1 MGSGPRHQDFQS
13 CPIPVLRQNRVRLT
27 QDIPCALGSF
37 SGSPAERANWVYR
50 VQQAG
55 RREGAAEDMADR
67 YVERRHQMFPQLT
80 PAQIGRIASLGERR
94 SVRSGEVLLELGE
107 QDTRFFVVIEGAIE
121 IVRPVAGREE
131 RITVHGPG
139 EFTGEINMLSARRNL
154 VRGRAIGDAS
164 MVVVDREHLRALV
177 QRDFELSEILMRAFI
192 LRRVALIA
200 QGGSG
205 LVLIGSR
212 HSARTLSIREFLSR
226 NGQPFTYQ
234 EVESEPDVQALLDR
248 FHVGVDEVPVVVC
261 ETGAVL
267 RNPTIETLASG
278 LGLSRELD
286 AAATRDVVVV
296 GAGPAGLAAAVYAA
310 SEGLDVLVLEDTAP
324 GGQAGSS
331 SRIENYLG
339 FPTGISGQDLAGR
352 ALTQAEKFGTEVA
365 IARRAVGLDCTSTPY
380 KVRLATGEVV
390 RTRTVVIAS
399 GAKYRKPALPEL
411 SRFEG
416 AGVMYSATH
425 VEAQLCKGEQVAI
438 VGGGNSAGQAAVF
451 LSQSSAEVNV
461 LVRGPG
467 LAESMSRYLI
477 QRIEDSPN
485 VVLRARTQI
494 DALEGAGHLE
504 RVRWRHLDTG
514 ESQTRPIRHL
524 FLMTGADPNTA
535 WLKGCVAFDGKD
547 FVKTGADLDPGELE
561 DAGWPLA
568 RRPDLLE
575 TSRPGVF
582 AVGDVRS
589 GSVKRVAS
597 AVGEGS
603 VCVQLIHRALREL

>member
-1 MGSGPRHQDFQS
+1 M
-13 CPIPVLRQNRVRLT
+13 
-27 QDIPCALGSF
+27 
-37 SGSPAERANWVYR
+37 AEV
-50 VQQAG
+50 
-55 RREGAAEDMADR
+55 
-67 YVERRHQMFPQLT
+67 YVERRDQMFPQLT
-80 PAQIGRIASLGERR
+80 PAQIGRISSVGARR
-94 SVRSGEVLLELGE
+94 SVRAGEVLFELGE
-107 QDTRFFVVIEGAIE
+107 QDTRFFVIIEGAVE
-121 IVRPVAGREE
+121 IVRPLDGREE
-131 RITVHGPG
+131 RVTVHGPG

-154 VRGRAIGDAS
+154 VRARAVGDGAI
-164 MVVVDREHLRALV
+164 VVVDREHLRALV

-200 QGGSG
+200 HGGGG
-205 LVLIGSR
+205 LVLVGSR
-212 HSARTLSIREFLSR
+212 HSAHTLRIREFLSR

-248 FHVGVDEVPVVVC
+248 FQVGVEDVPVVVC
-261 ETGAVL
+261 GSGVVL
-267 RNPTIETLASG
+267 RNPTIEALASG
-278 LGLSRELD
+278 LGLNRQLD
-286 AAATRDVVVV
+286 ATATRDVVVV

-310 SEGLDVLVLEDTAP
+310 SEGLDVLVLEHTAP

-339 FPTGISGQDLAGR
+339 FPTGISGYDLAGR
-352 ALTQAEKFGTEVA
+352 ALTQAEKFGAEVA
-365 IARRAVGLDCTSTPY
+365 IARGAVGLDCTSTPY
-380 KVRLATGEVV
+380 TVRLGTGEEV

-399 GAKYRKPALPEL
+399 GAKYRKPGLAEL

-425 VEAQLCKGEQVAI
+425 VEAQLCKGEPVAV

-477 QRIEDSPN
+477 QRIEDSLN
-485 VVLRARTQI
+485 VVLRARTQVE
-494 DALEGAGHLE
+494 ALEGNDSLE
-504 RVRWRHLDTG
+504 RVRWRQLDTG
-514 ESQTRPIRHL
+514 KSETRPICHL

-535 WLKGCVAFDGKD
+535 WLKGCVVLDAKG
-547 FVKTGADLDPGELE
+547 FVKTGADLNPADLE
-561 DAGWPLA
+561 DAAWPLA
-568 RRPDLLE
+568 RRPELLE

-603 VCVQLIHRALREL
+603 VCVQLIHRALRDL

>member
-1 MGSGPRHQDFQS
+1 
-13 CPIPVLRQNRVRLT
+13 
-27 QDIPCALGSF
+27 
-37 SGSPAERANWVYR
+37 
-50 VQQAG
+50 
-55 RREGAAEDMADR
+55 
-67 YVERRHQMFPQLT
+67 MFPRLT
-80 PAQIGRIASLGERR
+80 PAQVDRISVLGERR
-94 SVRSGEVLLELGE
+94 SVRSGEVLFELGE
-107 QDTRFFVVIEGAIE
+107 QNIRFFVVIEGAIE
-121 IVRPVAGREE
+121 IVHPVDGREE
-131 RITVHGPG
+131 PIIVHGPG
-139 EFTGEINMLSARRNL
+139 EFTGEINMLSARRAL
-154 VRGRAIGDAS
+154 VRARALGDGS
-164 MVVVDREHLRALV
+164 IVVVDREHLRALV

-200 QGGSG
+200 HGDSDM
-205 LVLIGSR
+205 VLIGSR
-212 HSARTLSIREFLSR
+212 HSAHTLRIREFLSR

-234 EVESEPDVQALLDR
+234 EVESDR

-261 ETGAVL
+261 AGGQVL
-267 RNPTIETLASG
+267 RNPTIEALASG
-278 LGLSRELD
+278 LGLNAELD
-286 AAATRDVVVV
+286 AAATRDVVIV

-310 SEGLDVLVLEDTAP
+310 SEGLDVLVLENTAP

-352 ALTQAEKFGTEVA
+352 ALMQTEKFGAEVA
-365 IARRAVGLDCTSTPY
+365 IARDAVGLDCGSKPY
-380 KVRLATGEVV
+380 RVRLATGEVV

-399 GAKYRKPALPEL
+399 GARYRRPALPEL
-411 SRFEG
+411 SRFEGG

-425 VEAQLCKGEQVAI
+425 VEAQLCKEEEIAI

-451 LSQSSAEVNV
+451 LSQSAASVHV

-477 QRIEDSPN
+477 QRIEDSAN
-485 VVLRARTQI
+485 VALRARTQI
-494 DALEGAGHLE
+494 DALEGGDRLE

-514 ESQTRPIRHL
+514 QSQTRPIRHL

-535 WLKGCVAFDGKD
+535 WIKDCVVLDDKS
-547 FVKTGADLDPGELE
+547 FVKTGADLSPAELE
-561 DAGWPLA
+561 EAGWPLA

>member
-1 MGSGPRHQDFQS
+1 M
-13 CPIPVLRQNRVRLT
+13 T
-27 QDIPCALGSF
+27 EMY
-37 SGSPAERANWVYR
+37 AERR
-50 VQQAG
+50 
-55 RREGAAEDMADR
+55 D
-67 YVERRHQMFPQLT
+67 QMFPKLT
-80 PAQIGRIASLGERR
+80 QAQIARISGVGERR
-94 SVRSGEVLLELGE
+94 KVRSGEVLFELGE
-107 QDTRFFVVIEGAIE
+107 QNTRFFVVIEGAIE
-121 IVRPVAGREE
+121 IVRPVDGREE

-154 VRGRAIGDAS
+154 VRARALDDGSI
-164 MVVVDREHLRALV
+164 VVVDREHLRALV

-200 QGGSG
+200 QSGSG

-212 HSARTLSIREFLSR
+212 HSRRTLEIREFLSR
-226 NGQPFTYQ
+226 NGQPLTYH
-234 EVESEPDVQALLDR
+234 ELESEPDVQALLDR
-248 FHVGVDEVPVVVC
+248 FEVRVGDVPVIVC
-261 ETGAVL
+261 ETGQVL
-267 RNPTIETLASG
+267 RNPTIETLATG
-278 LGLSRELD
+278 LGLSPEID
-286 AAATRDVVVV
+286 ASATRDVVIV

-310 SEGLDVLVLEDTAP
+310 SEGLDVLVLENSAP

-339 FPTGISGQDLAGR
+339 FPTGVSGLDLAGR
-352 ALTQAEKFGTEVA
+352 ALTQAEKFGAEVA
-365 IARRAVGLDCTSTPY
+365 IARGAVGLDCTSKPY
-380 KVRLATGEVV
+380 TVRLATGEAV

-399 GAKYRKPALPEL
+399 GARYRKPTLPEL

-416 AGVMYSATH
+416 TGVMYSATH
-425 VEAQLCKGEQVAI
+425 VEAQLCKGEEVAI

-451 LSQSSAEVNV
+451 LSQSSADVHM

-477 QRIEDSPN
+477 QRIEDCSN
-485 VVLRARTQI
+485 VVLRARTQV
-494 DALEGAGHLE
+494 DALEGTGGLE
-504 RVRWRHLDTG
+504 RVRWRELDTG
-514 ESQTRPIRHL
+514 RTQTRPIRHL
-524 FLMTGADPNTA
+524 FLMTGADPNTS
-535 WLKGCVAFDGKD
+535 WLKGCVALDDKN
-547 FVKTGADLDPGELE
+547 FVKTGADLNPAELE
-561 DAGWPLA
+561 EARSPLA

>member
-139 EFTGEINMLSARRNL
+139 EFTGEIDVCSSDLNL

-164 MVVVDREHLRALV
+164 IVVVDREHLRALV
-177 QRDFELSEILMRAFI
+177 QRDFELREILMRAVI

-226 NGQPFTYQ
+226 NGQPSTYQ

-425 VEAQLCKGEQVAI
+425 VEAQ
-438 VGGGNSAGQAAVF
+438 
-451 LSQSSAEVNV
+451 
-461 LVRGPG
+461 
-467 LAESMSRYLI
+467 
-477 QRIEDSPN
+477 
-485 VVLRARTQI
+485 
-494 DALEGAGHLE
+494 
-504 RVRWRHLDTG
+504 
-514 ESQTRPIRHL
+514 TRPIRHL

>member
-1 MGSGPRHQDFQS
+1 
-13 CPIPVLRQNRVRLT
+13 
-27 QDIPCALGSF
+27 
-37 SGSPAERANWVYR
+37 
-50 VQQAG
+50 
-55 RREGAAEDMADR
+55 
-67 YVERRHQMFPQLT
+67 
-80 PAQIGRIASLGERR
+80 
-94 SVRSGEVLLELGE
+94 
-107 QDTRFFVVIEGAIE
+107 VVIEGAVE
-121 IVRPVAGREE
+121 IVRPVDGREAQSV
-131 RITVHGPG
+131 VHGPG
-139 EFTGEINMLSARRNL
+139 EFTGAINMLSARRTI
-154 VRGRAIGDAS
+154 VRARALGDGS
-164 MVVVDREHLRALV
+164 IVVVDREHLRVLV

-200 QGGSG
+200 HGNSG

-212 HSARTLSIREFLSR
+212 HSASTLHIREFLSR

-234 EVESEPDVQALLDR
+234 EVESDPGVQALLDR

-261 ETGAVL
+261 EGGQVL
-267 RNPTIETLASG
+267 RNPSIEALASG
-278 LGLSRELD
+278 LGLSPEFD
-286 AAATRDVVVV
+286 AAKTRDVVIV
-296 GAGPAGLAAAVYAA
+296 GAGPGGLAAAVYAA
-310 SEGLDVLVLEDTAP
+310 SEGLDVLVLEETAP

-352 ALTQAEKFGTEVA
+352 ALMQTEKFGGEVA
-365 IARRAVGLDCTSTPY
+365 IARGAVGLDCASKPY
-380 KVRLATGEVV
+380 KVYLATGEVV

-399 GAKYRKPALPEL
+399 GARYRKPALPEL

-416 AGVMYSATH
+416 AGIMYSATH
-425 VEAQLCKGEQVAI
+425 MEAQLCMGEEIAI
-438 VGGGNSAGQAAVF
+438 VGGGNSAGQATVF
-451 LSQSSAEVNV
+451 LSQSSARVNV

-467 LAESMSRYLI
+467 LAEIMSRYLI
-477 QRIEDSPN
+477 QRIEESAN
-485 VVLRARTQI
+485 VGRRARTQI
-494 DALEGAGHLE
+494 DALEGTDSLE
-504 RVRWRHLDTG
+504 RIRWRQLDTG

-535 WLKGCVAFDGKD
+535 WLKGCVALDEKN
-547 FVKTGADLDPGELE
+547 FVKTGADLHPGELE
-561 DAGWPLA
+561 EAGWPLA
-568 RRPDLLE
+568 RRPELLE

>member
-1 MGSGPRHQDFQS
+1 MGCTVIESAPGEP
-13 CPIPVLRQNRVRLT
+13 T
-27 QDIPCALGSF
+27 QATTKMTDPY
-37 SGSPAERANWVYR
+37 VD
-50 VQQAG
+50 
-55 RREGAAEDMADR
+55 RRD
-67 YVERRHQMFPQLT
+67 QMFPQLT
-80 PAQIGRIASLGERR
+80 PAQIGRISGVGERR
-94 SVRSGEVLLELGE
+94 SVRSGEMLFELGE
-107 QDTRFFVVIEGAIE
+107 QNTRFFVVIEGAVE
-121 IVRPVAGREE
+121 IVRPVDGGEE

-139 EFTGEINMLSARRNL
+139 EFTGEINMLSARRTL
-154 VRGRAIGDAS
+154 VRGRALGDGS
-164 MVVVDREHLRALV
+164 IVVVDREHLRALV

-200 QGGSG
+200 HGDSG
-205 LVLIGSR
+205 MVLIGSR
-212 HSARTLSIREFLSR
+212 HSARTLRIREFLSR

-234 EVESEPDVQALLDR
+234 EVESDPGVQALLDR
-248 FHVGVDEVPVVVC
+248 FQVGVDDVPVVVC
-261 ETGAVL
+261 QSGQVL
-267 RNPTIETLASG
+267 RNPSIEALASG
-278 LGLSRELD
+278 LGLSPEFD
-286 AAATRDVVVV
+286 AAATRDVVIV

-352 ALTQAEKFGTEVA
+352 ALMQTEKFGAEVA
-365 IARRAVGLDCTSTPY
+365 IARGAVGLDCTAKPY
-380 KVRLATGEVV
+380 KVHLATGELV
-390 RTRTVVIAS
+390 RTRTVVIAT
-399 GAKYRKPALPEL
+399 GARYRKPALPEL

-416 AGVMYSATH
+416 AGIMYSATY
-425 VEAQLCKGEQVAI
+425 VEAQLCQGEEIAI
-438 VGGGNSAGQAAVF
+438 VGGGNSAGQATVF
-451 LSQSSAEVNV
+451 LSQSSAAVNV

-477 QRIEDSPN
+477 QRIEDSSN

-494 DALEGAGHLE
+494 DALEGADRLE
-504 RVRWRHLDTG
+504 RIRWRQLDTG

-535 WLKGCVAFDGKD
+535 WLKGCVALDDKN
-547 FVKTGADLDPGELE
+547 FVKTGADLHPGELE
-561 DAGWPLA
+561 KAGWPLA

-575 TSRPGVF
+575 TNRPGVF
-582 AVGDVRS
+582 AVGDARS

>member
-1 MGSGPRHQDFQS
+1 MGGPGCIVIEQ
-13 CPIPVLRQNRVRLT
+13 
-27 QDIPCALGSF
+27 AG
-37 SGSPAERANWVYR
+37 PAESGV
-50 VQQAG
+50 
-55 RREGAAEDMADR
+55 ADHMTDL
-67 YVERRHQMFPQLT
+67 YVERRDQMFPRLT
-80 PAQIGRIASLGERR
+80 PAQVGRISSVGERR
-94 SVRSGEVLLELGE
+94 SVRSGEVLFELGE
-107 QDTRFFVVIEGAIE
+107 QNTRFFVVIEGAIE
-121 IVRPVAGREE
+121 IVRPVDGREE

-139 EFTGEINMLSARRNL
+139 EFTGEINMLSARRAL
-154 VRGRAIGDAS
+154 VRGRVLGDGS
-164 MVVVDREHLRALV
+164 IVVVDREHLRALV

-200 QGGSG
+200 HGESD
-205 LVLIGSR
+205 LILIGSR
-212 HSARTLSIREFLSR
+212 HSARTLQIREFLSR
-226 NGQPFTYQ
+226 NAQPFTYQ
-234 EVESEPDVQALLDR
+234 EVESDPDVQALLDR
-248 FHVGVDEVPVVVC
+248 FQVGVDEVPVVVC
-261 ETGAVL
+261 QEGQLL
-267 RNPTIETLASG
+267 RNPSIEALAAG
-278 LGLSRELD
+278 LGLSPEFD
-286 AAATRDVVVV
+286 AAATRDVVIV

-310 SEGLDVLVLEDTAP
+310 SEGLDVLVLEDIAP

-352 ALTQAEKFGTEVA
+352 ALVQSEKFGAEVA
-365 IARRAVGLDCTSTPY
+365 IARGAVGLDCTSKPY
-380 KVRLATGEVV
+380 KVQLATGEVV

-399 GAKYRKPALPEL
+399 GAKYRKPTLPEL

-416 AGVMYSATH
+416 AGIMYSATH
-425 VEAQLCKGEQVAI
+425 VEAQLCKGEEIAV
-438 VGGGNSAGQAAVF
+438 VGGGNSAGQAVVF

-477 QRIEDSPN
+477 QRIEDSSN
-485 VVLRARTQI
+485 VVLRTRTQI
-494 DALEGAGHLE
+494 DALEGTDRLE
-504 RVRWRHLDTG
+504 RVRWRQLDTG
-514 ESQTRPIRHL
+514 ESQTRPIRHV

-535 WLKGCVAFDGKD
+535 WLKGCLVLDDKS
-547 FVKTGADLDPGELE
+547 FVKTGADLHPGELE
-561 DAGWPLA
+561 TAAWPLA

>member
-1 MGSGPRHQDFQS
+1 MTDPSLD
-13 CPIPVLRQNRVRLT
+13 
-27 QDIPCALGSF
+27 
-37 SGSPAERANWVYR
+37 
-50 VQQAG
+50 
-55 RREGAAEDMADR
+55 
-67 YVERRHQMFPQLT
+67 RRHHMFPQLSA
-80 PAQIGRIASLGERR
+80 AQIARISDVGDRR
-94 SVRSGEVLLELGE
+94 HVRAGDVLFELGE
-107 QDTRFFVVIEGAIE
+107 QNTRFFVVIEGAVE
-121 IVRPVAGREE
+121 IVQPVDGGEE

-139 EFTGEINMLSARRNL
+139 EFTGEINMLSARRAL
-154 VRGRAIGDAS
+154 VRGRALADGAI
-164 MVVVDREHLRALV
+164 VVVDREHLRALV
-177 QRDFELSEILMRAFI
+177 HRDFELSEILMRAFI

-200 QGGSG
+200 HGASG

-226 NGQPFTYQ
+226 NGQPFTYH
-234 EVESEPDVQALLDR
+234 ELESDPGAQALLDR
-248 FHVGVDEVPVVVC
+248 FHVQVDEVPVVVC
-261 ETGAVL
+261 QSGQVL
-267 RNPTIETLASG
+267 RNPSIEALASS
-278 LGLSRELD
+278 LGLSPELD
-286 AAATRDVVVV
+286 AQATRDVVIV

-339 FPTGISGQDLAGR
+339 FPTGISGQELAGR
-352 ALTQAEKFGTEVA
+352 ALMQSEKFGAEVA
-365 IARRAVGLDCTSTPY
+365 IARGAVGLDCSSKPY
-380 KVRLATGEVV
+380 TVRLATGDVV

-399 GAKYRKPALPEL
+399 GARYRKPALPDL

-416 AGVMYSATH
+416 AGIMYSATH
-425 VEAQLCKGEQVAI
+425 VEAQLCTAEEIAI

-451 LSQSSAEVNV
+451 LAQSSATVNV

-477 QRIEDSPN
+477 QRIEDSAN
-485 VVLRARTQI
+485 VVLRPRTQI
-494 DALEGAGHLE
+494 EALEGASRLE
-504 RVRWRHLDTG
+504 RIRWRRLDTG

-524 FLMTGADPNTA
+524 FLMTGADPNTS
-535 WLKGCVAFDGKD
+535 WLKGCVALDDKS
-547 FVKTGADLDPGELE
+547 FVKTGADLHAGDLE
-561 DAGWPLA
+561 VAGWPLA
-568 RRPDLLE
+568 RRPELME
-575 TSRPGVF
+575 TSKPGVF